1 MLIKN
6 LKEEMLRF
14 EDEAKTDWLFP
25 NPMPFG
31 LERVMIH
38 HWVRAYLGFPM
49 VYVEAKIVMTAY
61 RGEEIYTLPIPHQNS
76 SVGFTYNKDLFSE
89 TVTFYPLERAKEI
102 HIALEKKRLGG
113 K

>member
-31 LERVMIH
+31 LERVMTQQ
-38 HWVRAYLGFPM
+38 WVRAYLGFPM
-49 VYVEAKIVMTAY
+49 VYVEAK
-61 RGEEIYTLPIPHQNS
+61 L
-76 SVGFTYNKDLFSE
+76 L
-89 TVTFYPLERAKEI
+89 
-102 HIALEKKRLGG
+102 
-113 K
+113 

>member
-38 HWVRAYLGFPM
+38 QWVRAYLGFPM

-61 RGEEIYTLPIPHQNS
+61 RGEEIYTLPITHQNS
-76 SVGFTYNKDLFSE
+76 SVGFTYNNDLFSE
-89 TVTFYPLERAKEI
+89 TVTFYPLEREKEI
-102 HIALEKKRLGG
+102 HIALDKKRLGG

>member
-25 NPMPFG
+25 NPMLFG

-38 HWVRAYLGFPM
+38 QWVRAYLGFPM

-61 RGEEIYTLPIPHQNS
+61 RGKRYIPYLYLIKIVLSDLPITMIYFQKP
-76 SVGFTYNKDLFSE
+76 
-89 TVTFYPLERAKEI
+89 
-102 HIALEKKRLGG
+102 
-113 K
+113 

>member
-1 MLIKN
+1 MVLIKN

-38 HWVRAYLGFPM
+38 QWVRAYLGRCEQVPDM
-49 VYVEAKIVMTAY
+49 RSHSIRSA
-61 RGEEIYTLPIPHQNS
+61 S
-76 SVGFTYNKDLFSE
+76 
-89 TVTFYPLERAKEI
+89 
-102 HIALEKKRLGG
+102 
-113 K
+113 

>member
-1 MLIKN
+1 
-6 LKEEMLRF
+6 MLRF

-31 LERVMIH
+31 LERVMTQQ
-38 HWVRAYLGFPM
+38 WVRAYLGFQM

-61 RGEEIYTLPIPHQNS
+61 RGGKEIYTLPMPHQNS
-76 SVGFTYNKDLFSE
+76 FVGFTYNKDLFSE
-89 TVTFYPLERAKEI
+89 TVTFYPPERAKEI
-102 HIALEKKRLGG
+102 HIALEKKRLCG